1 MIDNFKFSLITLSF
15 VLTTILV
22 FLSEWIQETGII
34 SFPLGFRHLMIS
46 FIIVINW
53 FFFGKNLKLEKTYAL
68 VIIIIIVY
76 LFTAFFF
83 SKASIFNYVLGFFF
97 SFLFMFLFI
106 FSSNTKTSKNVIIN
120 IFKYLLYF
128 FSVISIISIF
138 QSLSAGASLREY
150 SGLFRELGAFGSVM
164 NISTIISISL
174 YLITSKKIFLYLAMF
189 FSIGVMMTILKKTM
203 ISNIFVWL
211 FYFFYQSNTKNK
223 LKLVFI
229 FVLISFSSFFL
240 IGEELSKDIDNNSS
254 YLEGVGPTEHVR
266 LGMFIA
272 SFNIDT
278 DYFPFGSGLGTF
290 GSLSSIM
297 GGYSIV
303 HYDYGV
309 AYIGSN
315 SPEDIVR
322 GSHTLLDTYWPHI
335 FGELGF
341 LGTILFLIIWLFP
354 FKKAFRNFKVS
365 DDPFVKGVSFYV
377 LMVLI
382 CITWEGFTLYTPEIP
397 SFVLLHS
404 GLSGLCY
411 YHLKTQKKNFREV
424 S

>member
-1 MIDNFKFSLITLSF
+1 MTDNIKFSLITISF

-22 FLSEWIQETGII
+22 FLSEWIQSLGFI
-34 SFPLGFRHLMIS
+34 SFPLGFRHL
-46 FIIVINW
+46 IITVLILLNW
-53 FFFGKNLKLEKTYAL
+53 FFFGRKLKVEFNYLIAIILLTCF
-68 VIIIIIVY
+68 VIVG
-76 LFTAFFF
+76 FFF
-83 SKASIFNYVLGFFF
+83 SKATLFNFILGFFF
-97 SFLFMFLFI
+97 TFLFLFLFI

-120 IFKYLLYF
+120 IFTYLLYF
-128 FSVISIISIF
+128 FAVMSIISIF

-174 YLITSKKIFLYLAMF
+174 YLITSKKIFLYFAIF
-189 FSIGVMMTILKKTM
+189 FSIGVMMTILKKTI

-211 FYFFYQSNTKNK
+211 FYFFYQSSTKNK

-229 FVLISFSSFFL
+229 FVFITFSSFFL

-254 YLEGVGPTEHVR
+254 YIESVGPTEHVR

-272 SFNIDT
+272 SFYICT

-297 GGYSIV
+297 GGYSVV

-309 AYIGSN
+309 AYIGAN

-341 LGTILFLIIWLFP
+341 LGTILFLLIWFFP
-354 FKKAFRNFKVS
+354 FKNAFRNFKVI

-377 LMVLI
+377 VMVLI

-411 YHLKTQKKNFREV
+411 YHLKPQKKNFL
-424 S
+424 